1 MTTNVDPSVP
11 VTTFDVLIL
20 ALMHVVKE
28 HNVEPEIMAQFALA
42 QRDLLEILQLHVVQT
57 EIAEP
62 EIADST
68 ANVVAAMLLESH
80 DTDDSLMTT
89 SHQ

>member
-1 MTTNVDPSVP
+1 MQNYAEYNFSS
-11 VTTFDVLIL
+11 
-20 ALMHVVKE
+20 
-28 HNVEPEIMAQFALA
+28 
-42 QRDLLEILQLHVVQT
+42 RDLLEILPLHVVQT
-57 EIAEP
+57 EIAET